1 MDEHSKE
8 LPVLGFADAEAFEAW
23 LSEHHAS
30 SPGIWLLIGKKGSD
44 EASVTY
50 GEALEVALCFGWIDS
65 RKEKRDASHWLQ
77 RFTPRGPRSIWSKVN
92 KEKAERLIAE
102 GRMQPAGLRSI
113 EAAKRGGEWDKAYAS
128 QSNAEV
134 PGDFAEALARN
145 PKAQAFFD
153 ALDRQNRYAMT
164 FRIHGAKKPETRAK
178 RIAQFVEMLE
188 KGEKIYN

>member
-1 MDEHSKE
+1 MEERFKE
-8 LPVLGFADAEAFEAW
+8 LPVLGFADTAELEDW
-23 LSEHHAS
+23 LAEHHATS
-30 SPGIWLLIGKKGSD
+30 SGFWLLIAKKGSG

-50 GEALEVALCFGWIDS
+50 GEALEAALCYGWIDS
-65 RKEKRDASHWLQ
+65 QKEKRDASHWIQ

-92 KEKAERLIAE
+92 KEKAERLIE
-102 GRMQPAGLRSI
+102 EDRMKPAGLRAI

-128 QSNAEV
+128 QSSAEV
-134 PGDFAEALARN
+134 PADFAEALAGS
-145 PKAQAFFD
+145 PKAKAFFD

-164 FRIHGAKKPETRAK
+164 FRIHGAKKPENRAK